1 MPLNPT
7 LTESNPNDI
16 TGGGGSLAG
25 PTHDQD
31 ATGPWLVWP
40 NQEYENYISPYAVV
54 AASEVRLMAQML
66 ADYEAGE
73 LEPLSGGESSEVPP
87 EQLHNVGVRPGAGP
101 ESPVFEVNPEAD
113 IDQSAAFILAFT
125 QE

>member
-40 NQEYENYISPYAVV
+40 NQEYESYISPYAVV

-87 EQLHNVGVRPGAGP
+87 EIPPTPGAGEGP
-101 ESPVFEVNPEAD
+101 ETPVFT
-113 IDQSAAFILAFT
+113 IDDRPSAEAFILAFT